1 MFNIGGGEIIGLAVL
16 GMILVG
22 PERMPSIAADAARY
36 LNKLKKFAQNA
47 TDELKENL
55 GPGYEDLKVTDLNPK
70 KFIKKTIGDA
80 MEQVEEKPAA
90 KVRSGFVMNL
100 VDQITE
106 ALSKV
111 NDPELH
117 KPITELG
124 MVETITVSDGIA
136 KLKILLTIV
145 GCPMKD
151 RLQSDI
157 TNSLSDLAEIKK
169 VEIEFGVMSEE
180 QRNNVKKIIRGG
192 REKFIPF
199 AQPDSLTRVLGIAS
213 GKGGVGKSSVTV
225 NLAVAAA
232 KRGLKVGILD
242 ADVYGH
248 SVPRLM
254 GILDQRPTAIDQTFI
269 PVENYGVKV
278 VSMEMFKPERS
289 DPVAYRGPLLHRV
302 LEQLLS
308 DAYWGDLDLLLLDL
322 PPGTGDIAISLGQLI
337 PTSEIVVVTTPQI
350 AAAEV
355 AERAGRIAHQ
365 MKQPVLG
372 VIENMSDTSC
382 GKCGEVISIFGSG
395 GGEETAKRLSE
406 LVGADVPLLA
416 KVPFDSQVREGG
428 DIGDPAVLTNEKIQ
442 NAFNQILDKIIIRP
456 RSLVGVRL
464 GVSN

>member
-1 MFNIGGGEIIGLAVL
+1 MSTNDLIRKAL
-16 GMILVG
+16 GNVI
-22 PERMPSIAADAARY
+22 
-36 LNKLKKFAQNA
+36 
-47 TDELKENL
+47 
-55 GPGYEDLKVTDLNPK
+55 
-70 KFIKKTIGDA
+70 
-80 MEQVEEKPAA
+80 
-90 KVRSGFVMNL
+90 
-100 VDQITE
+100 
-106 ALSKV
+106 
-111 NDPELH
+111 DPELH
-117 KPITELG
+117 KPLPELG
-124 MVETITVSDGIA
+124 MVESIDFSAGVA
-136 KLKILLTIV
+136 KIGILLTIV

-151 RLQSDI
+151 RLKADI
-157 TNSLSDLAEIKK
+157 TKALSEIEEIKS
-169 VEIEFGVMSEE
+169 IEVIFGVMNEE
-180 QRNNVKKIIRGG
+180 QRNNVKKLIRGG

-248 SVPRLM
+248 SIPRLM
-254 GILDQRPTAIDQTFI
+254 GILDKRPTAIDQTFI

-289 DPVAYRGPLLHRV
+289 DPVAYRGPLLHKV

-337 PTSEIVVVTTPQI
+337 PGSEIIVVTTPQI

-365 MKQPVLG
+365 IKQPVIG
-372 VIENMSDTSC
+372 VIENMSETVSATT
-382 GKCGEVISIFGSG
+382 GEKISIFGSG
-395 GGEETAKRLSE
+395 GGEETARRLSE

-416 KVPFDSQVREGG
+416 KVPFDTNIREGG
-428 DIGDPAVLTNEKIQ
+428 DAGNPIVLSDQKIMDIFD
-442 NAFNQILDKIIIRP
+442 AILDRIIVRP
-456 RSLVGVRL
+456 KSLVGVRL
-464 GVSN
+464 NVNT

>member
-1 MFNIGGGEIIGLAVL
+1 MSLI
-16 GMILVG
+16 
-22 PERMPSIAADAARY
+22 
-36 LNKLKKFAQNA
+36 
-47 TDELKENL
+47 
-55 GPGYEDLKVTDLNPK
+55 
-70 KFIKKTIGDA
+70 
-80 MEQVEEKPAA
+80 
-90 KVRSGFVMNL
+90 
-100 VDQITE
+100 DQITD

-124 MVETITVSDGIA
+124 MVETITFNNGVA
-136 KLKILLTIV
+136 NLKILLTIV

-157 TNSLSDLAEIKK
+157 TNSLKDLSEVSK

-248 SVPRLM
+248 SIPRLM

-372 VIENMSDTSC
+372 VIENMSDTNC
-382 GKCGEVISIFGSG
+382 AKCGEAISIFGSG
-395 GGEETAKRLSE
+395 GGEETARRLSE

-416 KVPFDSQVREGG
+416 KVPFDSQLREGG
-428 DIGDPAVLTNEKIQ
+428 DAGDPAVLTNERIQ